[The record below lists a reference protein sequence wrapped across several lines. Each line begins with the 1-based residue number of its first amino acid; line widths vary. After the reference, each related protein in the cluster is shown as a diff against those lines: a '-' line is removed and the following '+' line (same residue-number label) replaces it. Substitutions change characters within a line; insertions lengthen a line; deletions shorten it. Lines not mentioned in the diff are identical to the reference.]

1 MTNTVVFYDGVCG
14 LCNRLVRFL
23 IRRDRRRL
31 LLFAPL
37 QGATARQALSGR
49 GYNLSDLDTVY
60 VLDGWP
66 APAARVLTRA
76 AAIANVLSQ
85 LGGVWSMIAEIIAR
99 LPPPLANRAYDFVA
113 RSRYR
118 TFGRFETCPVPRSE
132 WRDRFLE

>member
-1 MTNTVVFYDGVCG
+1 MANTVVFYDGVCG

-37 QGATARQALSGR
+37 QGVTARQALSAR
-49 GYNLSDLDTVY
+49 GYDRSDLDTVY

-66 APAARVLTRA
+66 APAARIFTRA
-76 AAIANVLSQ
+76 AAIAHVLNQ
-85 LGGVWSMIAEIIAR
+85 LGGVWWMIAGLIAR
-99 LPPPLANRAYDFVA
+99 VPPPLGDRAYNFVA

-118 TFGRFETCPVPRSE
+118 TFGRFETCPVPRPE

>member
-1 MTNTVVFYDGVCG
+1 MANTVVFYDGVCG

-23 IRRDRRRL
+23 IRRDRCRL

-37 QGATARQALSGR
+37 QGGTARQALSPR
-49 GYNLSDLDTVY
+49 GYELSDLDTVY

-76 AAIANVLSQ
+76 AAIAHVLEQ
-85 LGGVWSMIAEIIAR
+85 IGGVWWMIARIIASV
-99 LPPPLANRAYDFVA
+99 PPPLANRAYDLVA

-118 TFGRFETCPVPRSE
+118 TFGRFETCPVPPPE